1 MQLITED
8 LSSSPRYGMWYQLRK
23 SDSLPFLRLKPN
35 GQYFEC
41 RQCHFTN
48 VLGYTCPWCQSV
60 CNALNTPITATRPR
74 RRISA
79 PQLLSEAQKA
89 QLVRIDHKSTAV
101 KQVRIS
107 PIGPRAG
114 ASAQRGVLFDDSGD
128 VARWRTSRSSKT
140 IRRRNRLAAVYS
152 VQDIVATT
160 TTDSKLEPFLRE
172 LVDMLEQGSA
182 SPAPSLPLH
191 DSTQPTTSSAYEDTD
206 VATMDEKENRCSD
219 GNGIGTPIVVSNTM
233 TPRTLRRKQR
243 IGIPRQHSSRSMRK
257 RSAASLCKGS
267 SKCLDATRAPV
278 TTPIVLSSSPNPSS
292 SPSPS
297 PQPRPKPQA
306 AHIPLG
312 HPQRPLYSAIRKNMA
327 RPSIPD
333 TIIPKMDLPSLH
345 AQVCELA
352 RETCSLDVPF
362 GRTFDLAPATA
373 AGCGWTW
380 GSAGE
385 AGIDMRAEL
394 ARCRS
399 ADSVGDF
406 AYDGKRGGAVKE
418 KVRSLGKG
426 LRGLLLGRA

>member
-60 CNALNTPITATRPR
+60 CNALNTPITAARPR

-160 TTDSKLEPFLRE
+160 TTVWEP
-172 LVDMLEQGSA
+172 
-182 SPAPSLPLH
+182 
-191 DSTQPTTSSAYEDTD
+191 
-206 VATMDEKENRCSD
+206 VAT
-219 GNGIGTPIVVSNTM
+219 
-233 TPRTLRRKQR
+233 
-243 IGIPRQHSSRSMRK
+243 
-257 RSAASLCKGS
+257 
-267 SKCLDATRAPV
+267 
-278 TTPIVLSSSPNPSS
+278 
-292 SPSPS
+292 
-297 PQPRPKPQA
+297 
-306 AHIPLG
+306 
-312 HPQRPLYSAIRKNMA
+312 
-327 RPSIPD
+327 
-333 TIIPKMDLPSLH
+333 
-345 AQVCELA
+345 
-352 RETCSLDVPF
+352 
-362 GRTFDLAPATA
+362 
-373 AGCGWTW
+373 
-380 GSAGE
+380 SAGH
-385 AGIDMRAEL
+385 AHF
-394 ARCRS
+394 
-399 ADSVGDF
+399 DF
-406 AYDGKRGGAVKE
+406 AC
-418 KVRSLGKG
+418 
-426 LRGLLLGRA
+426 

>member
-1 MQLITED
+1 
-8 LSSSPRYGMWYQLRK
+8 MWYQLRK

-35 GQYFEC
+35 GQYFE
-41 RQCHFTN
+41 
-48 VLGYTCPWCQSV
+48 S
-60 CNALNTPITATRPR
+60 ARPR

-206 VATMDEKENRCSD
+206 VATMDEKENRF
-219 GNGIGTPIVVSNTM
+219 VSNTM